1 MNEMRRI
8 SFSDVVKRISEN
20 EKVTSALR
28 SLSYLGALW
37 GYGLSVIFLLKI
49 SQIIL
54 GWKF

>member
-1 MNEMRRI
+1 MSEMHRI
-8 SFSDVVKRISEN
+8 SFSEVLKKVSEN
-20 EKVTSALR
+20 EKITATIR
-28 SLSYLGALW
+28 SLSYIGALW